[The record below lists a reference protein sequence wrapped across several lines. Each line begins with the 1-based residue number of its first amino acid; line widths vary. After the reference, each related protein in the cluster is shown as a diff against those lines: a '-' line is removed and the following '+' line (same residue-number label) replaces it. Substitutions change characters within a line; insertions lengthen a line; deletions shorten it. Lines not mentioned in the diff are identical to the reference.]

1 MRREKAFDQIVAVR
15 VSAHH
20 TLSHEIVITLVAECS
35 CVCTSM
41 STADSG
47 AGS

>member
-1 MRREKAFDQIVAVR
+1 MEKRYVLESEQVR
-15 VSAHH
+15 LESEQK
-20 TLSHEIVITLVAECS
+20 LNTLVAECS